1 MQVVSQRT
9 RNQPRGFPSE
19 SDVRELNP
27 MGSIASLPATNS
39 SSGRPSLD
47 TSSDQPILLINP
59 DPIDRS
65 SSLPPKNVLVP
76 FAKAIQQ
83 AGNTWGTLT
92 GPTQGLL
99 KGRDIFIVLK
109 RLLTCTTLL
118 SNSWSIM
125 AHPGRQNRPFI
136 KALVY
141 WIANGFPATPG
152 VTRQSVFEHLSQ
164 LPEEST
170 ELFVYLESGAPYLA
184 RSIAD
189 NLFRAAVESCHSKT
203 VAMVLEVTRR
213 FSQSVIDVNDVKCT
227 FEGLHCTP
235 LTFAVRMQ
243 SVEVVKVL
251 LSAEGDPNKCILG
264 KNADFCAFDVA
275 LQYAFKVA
283 RTDRTSFP
291 KSLEMVRLLLEHQ
304 ALGVDGLCN
313 LLSDRAR
320 TQDSPPNDS
329 EEELL
334 LFCLDYI
341 SADQHYIFFS
351 EYHARSNAMYS
362 VINTFKNAATYTII
376 TKMMSKCDPAICGP
390 CLITHFSIIR
400 DLCMEAAKRENT
412 TLVEYLLV
420 ALLTCI
426 SQKAQVQSLL
436 LAAVKVASPFLASTL
451 CSKGATI
458 IHPPHNQFS
467 IIHQLTNWDWKCST
481 PLAEAIL
488 SRDRAMIGYVE
499 AQGAFNVAVSNVA
512 HFEPAFAAAA
522 RTHNQAYLTILLR
535 DGPPVREILMDY
547 ALHIALTE
555 CNEEILALLLRADAR
570 PRVNNLRIAL
580 SQQNTRITQL
590 LLDYAPGTHF
600 SIQGIESSLA
610 QLLMSWGDIKI
621 LEEVL
626 LFDLNFGGDFF
637 DCGLYEGAADS
648 LTHAVES
655 GNIDV
660 VGHLLKWEK
669 QSVPPT
675 YLRWYSPLAAA
686 LLRGDKTMAR
696 LIRSHHDIT
705 NDELAVLFAM
715 ERDDEVYHQF
725 LSESTTSYPSGRT
738 GFGDFLL
745 IRAMSQGHFVNLD
758 QLLQIGLDVNS
769 HSGAFIY
776 ERIQPFDGNTTD
788 APLLKLLDD
797 HREPSFNND
806 GSLRRFLED
815 QCVPQNGKVG
825 RFTAFGFAINMD
837 IQQDQLDRILRLFI
851 KKGAD
856 LNSIALTRAHPHGKG
871 LLAFSTPLLI
881 AIDKRKTWV
890 VELLLAEGADIN
902 RPAIRGV
909 CHTPLQRAC
918 LNGDQDMVEL
928 LLRHGADISSAPAR
942 YKGRT
947 ALQAAAMSGNT
958 RIIQLLL
965 DNGADMHEEPGW
977 ALGRTAFEAAAEEG
991 RIGVLEFL
999 WNAGNP
1005 SLFGQDELQR
1015 ACKFADAE
1023 GHRGCVEYIDFL
1035 ALVVGD
1041 GRTPKL
1047 SFE

>member
-1 MQVVSQRT
+1 MAEEHNFVATISQYEARFRKWQSPKNLTRHEWACLLKLYDQLATQKRNARIIAFGAIMNDARIYRARRHLRKEGVPRSRSIPASRNAFVEFLNDQGEWTRYSGHGRNADSPNNFMQVVSQRT

-19 SDVRELNP
+19 YDVRELNP
-27 MGSIASLPATNS
+27 MGSIASLPATNCS
-39 SSGRPSLD
+39 SARPSSD
-47 TSSDQPILLINP
+47 TSSDQPMLFMNP

-65 SSLPPKNVLVP
+65 SSLPANNILVP

-99 KGRDIFIVLK
+99 KGRDIFIGLK

-164 LPEEST
+164 LPEESV
-170 ELFVYLESGAPYLA
+170 ELFEYLESGTPYLA

-189 NLFRAAVESCHSKT
+189 NLFRAAVESCQSKT

-213 FSQSVIDVNDVKCT
+213 FSHSVIDVNNVKFT

-243 SVEVVKVL
+243 NVEVVKVL

-264 KNADFCAFDVA
+264 KNADICAFDVA
-275 LQYAFKVA
+275 L
-283 RTDRTSFP
+283 
-291 KSLEMVRLLLEHQ
+291 H
-304 ALGVDGLCN
+304 
-313 LLSDRAR
+313 
-320 TQDSPPNDS
+320 
-329 EEELL
+329 
-334 LFCLDYI
+334 
-341 SADQHYIFFS
+341 
-351 EYHARSNAMYS
+351 
-362 VINTFKNAATYTII
+362 
-376 TKMMSKCDPAICGP
+376 
-390 CLITHFSIIR
+390 
-400 DLCMEAAKRENT
+400 
-412 TLVEYLLV
+412 
-420 ALLTCI
+420 
-426 SQKAQVQSLL
+426 
-436 LAAVKVASPFLASTL
+436 
-451 CSKGATI
+451 KGATI
-458 IHPPHNQFS
+458 IHPPHKQFS
-467 IIHQLTNWDWKCST
+467 AIHHLTDWDWKCST
-481 PLAEAIL
+481 SLAEAIL
-488 SRDRAMIGYVE
+488 SKDQAMIGYVE
-499 AQGAFNVAVSNVA
+499 AQGALNVAVSNVA

-522 RTHNQAYLTILLR
+522 RTNNQAYLTILLR

-570 PRVNNLRIAL
+570 PRVNNLTIAL

-590 LLDYAPGTHF
+590 LLDYAPGTHLR
-600 SIQGIESSLA
+600 IQGTESSLA
-610 QLLMSWGDIKI
+610 QLLLPWGNIKT

-626 LFDLNFGGDFF
+626 LFDSNFGGDFF
-637 DCGLYEGAADS
+637 DCGLCGISAVP

-669 QSVPPT
+669 QSVSPM

-686 LLRGDKTMAR
+686 ILRGDKIMAR

-725 LSESTTSYPSGRT
+725 LSEFTTSYPSGRM
-738 GFGDFLL
+738 GFGNFLL
-745 IRAMSQGHFVNLD
+745 IRAMSKGHFVNLD

-769 HSGAFIY
+769 HSGALIY
-776 ERIQPFDGNTTD
+776 GRTHALDGNTTD

-815 QCVPQNGKVG
+815 QCVPQDGKVG

-837 IQQDQLDRILRLFI
+837 IQQDQLDSILRLFI

-856 LNSIALTRAHPHGKG
+856 LNGIALTKAHPHGKG

-881 AIDKRKTWV
+881 AIDKRTTWV
-890 VELLLAEGADIN
+890 VELVLAEGADIN

-1015 ACKFADAE
+1015 ARKFADAE